1 MPSLLSKYT
10 GQRKSLLSQ
19 YTQPQSQYD
28 PDKNFYGD
36 LQVGQDPSAIEQM
49 QAGLDSFAGGV
60 ANAATLGMLGQDSP
74 TSRFGRAANQ
84 QPIANIAGQFSGAAL
99 PFGGADVALSKV
111 PGLVGQELLPRILR
125 GAVAGTG
132 IQTAQGVIS
141 GQGATPQEL
150 LTGAGIGAAADAIL
164 PPAFEAIAKIPL
176 LLRNLGRNR
185 QVPEIIANAVAP
197 EVKAV
202 EPEVVPEVAQKPV
215 ISEPQQVPEIIRQA
229 VEPSTPPV
237 EKVQA
242 PQTISEGVG
251 QGKSSDGWV
260 MRPVEYRGGVASV
273 FETPMGLIERVKSK
287 SKAAGLGGDRW
298 RATFENTEYLA
309 KTPDEASQW
318 LKQQR
323 AGKISPEPTATPD
336 AAVRPAQPTNPVVTA
351 KETEYDAF
359 LKRHEQARADAK
371 IQAEAEMARKAE
383 QDAIAKANEE
393 ARQARLDASAKVRN
407 PKVPRIIA
415 DAVTP
420 KKAAKVE
427 TPASGAVEIRDELST
442 TKIDH
447 KQFKSEINDRLDKMI
462 AEAPS
467 LEELSGYKSVDKVGR
482 TGGSDYSTNLDN
494 ARDLTEFGINRVEIE
509 IPGDGTFRIWN
520 TREHL
525 ERLKALANRPKL
537 PGEDEALRK
546 FAPYNQGLSD
556 KLARNAA
563 KNAKREPKPIDAN
576 SIELGALGT
585 PSALSEFITGTSPL
599 NKAWEGVVDKGKA
612 KIGEFIPEKL
622 KQKLSYDSGR
632 PEAWE
637 AAKLAKDQNIASG
650 IEETLGLAKAGK
662 EQFTPDTHGKA
673 YDYLD
678 PTERMT
684 VKPTDLTPEQSA
696 SLDRMRETQTKLTNE
711 QVDLGLLDKDVAEAN
726 ASTYLRRFYDKHEKF
741 DAFLASTFRK
751 FRIKGTGKRYLE
763 TPEQRMEAGI
773 KRDPFYAFAKST
785 AAQRHDIEVGKM
797 FAKVAESPEFSEFVG
812 DKPRA
817 GFATKPIPN
826 TWRYGKLRNKYVTQ
840 SIYDDIMEIA
850 RPWET
855 SEMSQIYGKLLGV
868 WKAGKTAWNPATH
881 GRNIFSSAIQNDVI
895 AGLSP
900 SRVDKYV
907 NAIQGM
913 IKGEPELKQ
922 FRELGGYEGTF
933 NAAELQDFLGAVK
946 AKRGSMMNRSLDYV
960 LEHKMTSPLRAMSK
974 AYQTEEIAFRYAA
987 YKHRLSLGD
996 APAMAMKI
1004 AKQAI
1009 PDYAQVPD
1017 LIRKARRSPI
1027 GAPFIS
1033 YAYKMLPAIT
1043 ESAIKHPLRAGKYIA
1058 LTYAMNEFAKS
1069 QMGITDEQYNQLR
1082 KSKNFNGGSQILLPF
1097 TDKAGDPVVMDLT
1110 YNLPWGDMLEWGAA
1124 AGGTFGQSEGGT
1136 GLLDKGLSML
1146 NPIAKSAI
1154 EIGGNRNTY
1163 TGRDLT
1169 TKSMSNVDK
1178 GKAIGGQLLNTF
1190 APTFPSRGIPNIIK
1204 AAVGEKDYYGKE
1216 RDLPTTLA
1224 KNLVGISV
1232 SPINQQAEMQG
1243 RTMEFKKTL
1252 EDYQRRIYNAA
1263 RKNDK
1268 TEVDRLVKEYSD
1280 YARQFSN

>member
-1 MPSLLSKYT
+1 MPFEPVF
-10 GQRKSLLSQ
+10 KSNNAF
-19 YTQPQSQYD
+19 QPVLR
-28 PDKNFYGD
+28 PR
-36 LQVGQDPSAIEQM
+36 PSVQPVTINTAPLEF
-49 QAGLDSFAGGV
+49 LKHKLFA
-60 ANAATLGMLGQDSP
+60 T
-74 TSRFGRAANQ
+74 
-84 QPIANIAGQFSGAAL
+84 
-99 PFGGADVALSKV
+99 ADVAQQATTPVSTVSGMIRGNPQEQGTIENMVRGVGSIATMIPGGGV
-111 PGLVGQELLPRILR
+111 PIMAEQ
-125 GAVAGTG
+125 AVKSGIETG
-132 IQTAQGVIS
+132 NPFKPATDMLEMPFQAVKRQVTGEAQGMTR
-141 GQGATPQEL
+141 GQAWQQQPVEEALSILAPILAAKGVKGGLANR
-150 LTGAGIGAAADAIL
+150 GINS
-164 PPAFEAIAKIPL
+164 
-176 LLRNLGRNR
+176 R
-185 QVPEIIANAVAP
+185 
-197 EVKAV
+197 
-202 EPEVVPEVAQKPV
+202 
-215 ISEPQQVPEIIRQA
+215 VPEIIRKA

-237 EKVQA
+237 EKAQMGTDGMSQKFDPKKAQEGFEKRRREWIDNERKTNPNFA
-242 PQTISEGVG
+242 PDIESAKELLTPEQLSEVNRYEDLMY
-251 QGKSSDGWV
+251 KSVAHDNKY
-260 MRPVEYRGGVASV
+260 RP
-273 FETPMGLIERVKSK
+273 MKLSK
-287 SKAAGLGGDRW
+287 S
-298 RATFENTEYLA
+298 EQSEYAVLHD
-309 KTPDEASQW
+309 KYKDLFYSP
-318 LKQQR
+318 QR

-371 IQAEAEMARKAE
+371 TYADAEIARKAE
-383 QDAIAKANEE
+383 QDAIAKANEAE
-393 ARQARLDASAKVRN
+393 RLARADARAQMTA
-407 PKVPRIIA
+407 PKVPKIIA

-420 KKAAKVE
+420 KKAVKVE
-427 TPASGAVEIRDELST
+427 TPVSGAAEIRGELGE

-462 AEAPS
+462 AEAPPLEQFGISS
-467 LEELSGYKSVDKVGR
+467 LKQVERVG
-482 TGGSDYSTNLDN
+482 GDSYSTSLTNMK
-494 ARDLTEFGINRVEIE
+494 DLEQYGINRVEIE

-520 TREHL
+520 TKEHL
-525 ERLKALANRPKL
+525 EALKKLANRPKL
-537 PGEDEALRK
+537 PGEDEALNK
-546 FAPYNQGLSD
+546 FAPYNKGLSD
-556 KLARNAA
+556 KLARNAER
-563 KNAKREPKPIDAN
+563 NAKREPKPIDVS

-612 KIGEFIPEKL
+612 AIGKFVPEKL

-785 AAQRHDIEVGKM
+785 AAQRHDIEVGKL

-826 TWRYGKLRNKYVTQ
+826 TWQYGKLRNKYVAQ
-840 SIYDDIMEIA
+840 SVYDDIMEIA

-913 IKGEPELKQ
+913 INGEPELKQ

-933 NAAELQDFLGAVK
+933 NAAELQDFLGTVK

-1082 KSKNFNGGSQILLPF
+1082 KSKNFDGGSQILLPF